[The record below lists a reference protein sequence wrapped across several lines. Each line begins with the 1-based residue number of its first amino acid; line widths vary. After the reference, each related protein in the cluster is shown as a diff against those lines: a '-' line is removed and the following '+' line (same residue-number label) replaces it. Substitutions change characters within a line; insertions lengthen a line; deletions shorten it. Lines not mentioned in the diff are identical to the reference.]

1 MVTAWKRE
9 VCATRTSTPSGMFEV
24 FETSYLFRA
33 RARRPSSNG
42 ESWTSGPAPW
52 LPRVESLELRA
63 SQRKTPSVRREQRSL
78 RGDVGA
84 SGLGPSQNEPLISRR
99 SRCNPGDAFGVRTLL
114 HAIAAA
120 SSGRVRRVDLTASS
134 WARGGG
140 KGWRPASA
148 DATRFIGHS
157 IEVAFARPG
166 SLARI
171 LEVTA
176 RSGARAPGREATWST
191 GIASSCGVPGEV
203 QAACERSGRARVAL
217 GAVDAPSAIPA
228 GDEPADLHDRRLGA
242 GTGPLGG
249 GPPGSALRGALMVGG
264 PAKPR
269 RRGDWMA
276 IQVAPT
282 AARRHTPTVHQ
293 GAPESLREE
302 DDGEVAQPE
311 LRPPCPHLERSH
323 PAPLEPR
330 GPCPTARGLGRSS
343 AFFRYRSHS
352 SFVDGRDACL
362 VIVCLPAGCD
372 ERDPRH
378 ASASSAA
385 ADPRVAQQGHMKR
398 RRIREDEPVG
408 LVQIRS
414 CPRLTE
420 QTVERWIGRTSGPS
434 CTWSKRRSWP

>member
-9 VCATRTSTPSGMFEV
+9 VCATRTSTRSGMFEV

-52 LPRVESLELRA
+52 LSRVESLELRA

-78 RGDVGA
+78 RGDVG
-84 SGLGPSQNEPLISRR
+84 SSDLGPGQNEPLISRR

-176 RSGARAPGREATWST
+176 RSGAQAPGREAAWST

-203 QAACERSGRARVAL
+203 QAACERSGRARVAS
-217 GAVDAPSAIPA
+217 GAVDAPGAIPA
-228 GDEPADLHDRRLGA
+228 GDEPADLHDGRLGA

-249 GPPGSALRGALMVGG
+249 GSPGSALRGASMVGG
-264 PAKPR
+264 PANPR

-276 IQVAPT
+276 IQIAPT
-282 AARRHTPTVHQ
+282 AARRHTPTRASG
-293 GAPESLREE
+293 GARVPPRGGRRRGRATRTATSVSTPREEPSSSPRAPRALPNSKRPRSKQRLLQVPESL
-302 DDGEVAQPE
+302 V
-311 LRPPCPHLERSH
+311 
-323 PAPLEPR
+323 
-330 GPCPTARGLGRSS
+330 
-343 AFFRYRSHS
+343 
-352 SFVDGRDACL
+352 
-362 VIVCLPAGCD
+362 VC
-372 ERDPRH
+372 RW
-378 ASASSAA
+378 
-385 ADPRVAQQGHMKR
+385 KR
-398 RRIREDEPVG
+398 RVSCHCLLAGG
-408 LVQIRS
+408 L
-414 CPRLTE
+414 
-420 QTVERWIGRTSGPS
+420 
-434 CTWSKRRSWP
+434 

>member
-1 MVTAWKRE
+1 
-9 VCATRTSTPSGMFEV
+9 MFEV

-52 LPRVESLELRA
+52 LSRVESLELRA
-63 SQRKTPSVRREQRSL
+63 SQRKTSSVRREQRSL
-78 RGDVGA
+78 RGDVG
-84 SGLGPSQNEPLISRR
+84 SSDLGPGQNEPLISRR

-157 IEVAFARPG
+157 IKVRLRAVRIPRKDHRSHLGAARERNEG
-166 SLARI
+166 AAR
-171 LEVTA
+171 
-176 RSGARAPGREATWST
+176 ST

-203 QAACERSGRARVAL
+203 QAACERSGRARV
-217 GAVDAPSAIPA
+217 GRVRWT
-228 GDEPADLHDRRLGA
+228 H
-242 GTGPLGG
+242 
-249 GPPGSALRGALMVGG
+249 
-264 PAKPR
+264 
-269 RRGDWMA
+269 
-276 IQVAPT
+276 
-282 AARRHTPTVHQ
+282 AARPLRVMSQQISTTEGSEPGLVRWEAGRLDRLCEDPRWSADQRTLDDEATGWQSRSLRRQPEDTPPPVHQ

-323 PAPLEPR
+323 PAPLGPR
-330 GPCPTARGLGRSS
+330 GPCPTASGLGRSS

-420 QTVERWIGRTSGPS
+420 QNVERWTGRTSGPS
-434 CTWSKRRSWP
+434 CTWSKRRSRP

>member
-9 VCATRTSTPSGMFEV
+9 VCATRTSTRSGMFEV

-78 RGDVGA
+78 RGDVG
-84 SGLGPSQNEPLISRR
+84 SSDLGPGQNEPLISRR

-114 HAIAAA
+114 LAIAAA

-176 RSGARAPGREATWST
+176 RSGARAPGREAAWST
-191 GIASSCGVPGEV
+191 GIASSCGVPEEV

-217 GAVDAPSAIPA
+217 GAVDAPRRSLPVMSRQISTTEGSEPGLVRWEADRLDRLCGELRWSADQRTLD
-228 GDEPADLHDRRLGA
+228 DEATGWQSRSLRRQPED
-242 GTGPLGG
+242 T
-249 GPPGSALRGALMVGG
+249 PP
-264 PAKPR
+264 P
-269 RRGDWMA
+269 
-276 IQVAPT
+276 
-282 AARRHTPTVHQ
+282 VHQ

-323 PAPLEPR
+323 PAPLGPR

-420 QTVERWIGRTSGPS
+420 QNVERWTGRTSGPS
-434 CTWSKRRSWP
+434 CTWSKRRSRP